1 MGPGITHYQVLGVLP
16 TASTAQIRRCYDAKA
31 SLLRP
36 ELLSGAVSTVV
47 SAARRA
53 QENLDAS
60 WRVLGDPEQ
69 RAAYDEALGIL
80 RTGEGLALQP
90 SVPSEPGWDTSYL
103 APMAFRSGGAALLLG
118 SLVGMAD
125 FLTARAAT
133 PLPRQVMLPDVRGLF
148 YSVCFE
154 TTGRLGIRLTTVRLT
169 ENPMP
174 VDGLVVDQSPRPLT
188 KARRGSVLVVRVWHP
203 AKTRT

>member
-1 MGPGITHYQVLGVLP
+1 MGPGITYYQVLGVLP
-16 TASTAQIRRCYDAKA
+16 TASTTQIRRCYDAKV

-36 ELLSGAVSTVV
+36 ELLSGAASTVI

-53 QENLDAS
+53 QESLDAS
-60 WRVLGDPEQ
+60 WRVLSDPEQ
-69 RAAYDEALGIL
+69 RTDYDDALGI
-80 RTGEGLALQP
+80 RHTGEGLGLPP

-103 APMAFRSGGAALLLG
+103 APMAYRSGEAALLLG
-118 SLVGMAD
+118 GLVGMAD
-125 FLTARAAT
+125 FLTARSAP
-133 PLPRQVMLPDVRGLF
+133 PLPRSVTVPDVRGLF

-154 TTGRLGIRLTTVRLT
+154 TTGRLGIRLSTVRLT
-169 ENPMP
+169 QNPMP

-188 KARRGSVLVVRVWHP
+188 KARRDSVLTVRVWHP

>member
-16 TASTAQIRRCYDAKA
+16 TAGTAQIRRCYDAKA

-36 ELLSGAVSTVV
+36 ELLSGAISTVV

-60 WRVLGDPEQ
+60 WRVLSDPEQ
-69 RAAYDEALGIL
+69 RVAYDEALGIR
-80 RTGEGLALQP
+80 RTGEGLERPP

-103 APMAFRSGGAALLLG
+103 APIAYRSGGAAFLLG
-118 SLVGMAD
+118 GLVGMAD
-125 FLTARAAT
+125 FLTARAAP
-133 PLPRQVMLPDVRGLF
+133 PLSRHVTVPDVSGLF

-154 TTGRLGIRLTTVRLT
+154 TAGKMGIRLTAVRLT

-188 KARRGSVLVVRVWHP
+188 KARRDSVLTVRVWHP
-203 AKTRT
+203 AKTGT